1 MLLWIGDI
9 TTSEGLQV
17 ANALKVRKLPYL
29 GVLSKSRND
38 TTEIIFSF
46 NSSIE
51 EYNPRDLESVLVQK
65 YSYLLQMI
73 EQRQNIERERHIR
86 ERQDKKFRQPL
97 VRDKERE
104 RQRNEA
110 IQMEQKPRNL
120 LLLKRQWL
128 LWRKS

>member
-1 MLLWIGDI
+1 M
-9 TTSEGLQV
+9 V
-17 ANALKVRKLPYL
+17 NALKVRKFPHFR
-29 GVLSKSRND
+29 VLFKSRND

-46 NSSIE
+46 NGSIE

-97 VRDKERE
+97 LRDKERE